1 MTSRYWEPTIL
12 ARWCSASPA
21 ARRRRDLRAWFWLG
35 KAALVCALA
44 VPQPGWAEDLES
56 LARTYR
62 DSPTPST
69 RAALLRYAAAHP
81 KDASGALALLVVGIT
96 EAERMPSGA
105 LERLEAARPRL
116 GQLADY
122 IAYYSATARFARK
135 EFAAVA
141 AELETVW
148 RLSPPSPLLGRAAL
162 LAAKAYREAGD
173 PSAAAALLRKW
184 RDRLPQP
191 AGDLALAQALE
202 AAGEL
207 AQGAVYYQRVYYEYP
222 LHAESATAGV
232 ALERIR
238 TALGS
243 SYPPPMP
250 QARLER
256 AARLLQAG
264 FYARA
269 RSEYESLMGEL
280 GGSDRDVARVRW
292 AAVDYWQGRTLEAR
306 QRLEALEVKSPEA
319 EAERLYYLVACARR
333 LQDREA
339 MSACLERLARDH
351 AQSEWRLQALV
362 WAANHYLLRN
372 ERPAYEPL
380 FRACYESFAPSERTA
395 YCHWRVTWAAYLE
408 RHPEAEALLREHASR
423 FPGSVKNG
431 AALYFLGRLAEER
444 GDRSAAAA
452 YYRAVSHWYPNQY
465 YAILSARRAGRAE
478 LARITPAALDGI
490 LPPAS
495 GATWTFQA
503 GQETKYRIERAGL
516 LARAALYELA
526 EEELLLDA
534 AGRSDAP
541 ARALELAE
549 LAARRGTHDRAMRL
563 IKRIFPEYLSLKWE
577 DAPRRFWQ
585 LAFPFPYRSLIERHS
600 RRRGLDPFLV
610 AGLIRQESEFNPRAV
625 SPAKAYGLMQV
636 MPSTG
641 RRLARTLRLRYRA
654 SLLFQPDYNLRLG
667 TYYLRKLLDEYGGRV
682 EPALAAFNAGNS
694 RVDVWL
700 EWYKYREP
708 EEFLETIPL
717 TETRGYVQSVLRNA
731 EVYRRLYETPAR
743 EVPSKRGPSP
753 KSVRRRAR
761 S

>member
-1 MTSRYWEPTIL
+1 M
-12 ARWCSASPA
+12 C
-21 ARRRRDLRAWFWLG
+21 
-35 KAALVCALA
+35 VLA

-62 DSPTPST
+62 DSPTPSA

-81 KDASGALALLVVGIT
+81 KDAGGALALLVVGIT
-96 EAERMPSGA
+96 EAERMPSEA
-105 LERLEAARPRL
+105 LERFEAARPRL

-148 RLSPPSPLLGRAAL
+148 RLSPPSPLVGRAAL

-173 PSAAAALLRKW
+173 PGAAAALLRKW

-250 QARLER
+250 QVRLER
-256 AARLLQAG
+256 AAKLLRAR
-264 FYARA
+264 FYDRA

-280 GGSDRDVARVRW
+280 GGSERDVARVRW
-292 AAVDYWQGRTLEAR
+292 TAVDYWQGRTLEAR
-306 QRLEALEVKSPEA
+306 RRLEALAVKSPEA
-319 EAERLYYLVACARR
+319 QAERLYYLVACARR
-333 LQDREA
+333 LQDLEA
-339 MSACLERLARDH
+339 MSAYLERLARDH

-372 ERPAYEPL
+372 ERTAYEPL
-380 FRACYESFAPSERTA
+380 FRACYESFPPSERTA

-408 RHPEAEALLREHASR
+408 RRPEAEGLLREHALR
-423 FPGSVKNG
+423 FPDSVKNG

-452 YYRAVSHWYPNQY
+452 YYRAVSERYPNQY
-465 YAILSARRAGRAE
+465 YAILSARRVGRAE
-478 LARITPAALDGI
+478 LARITPATFDGI
-490 LPPAS
+490 LPPAPAS
-495 GATWTFQA
+495 GATRTFQP
-503 GQETKYRIERAGL
+503 GGETKYRMERARL

-526 EEELLLDA
+526 EEELLFDA
-534 AGRSDAP
+534 TGASDAP
-541 ARALELAE
+541 ARALEVAE
-549 LAARRGTHDRAMRL
+549 LAARRGAHDRAMRL
-563 IKRIFPEYLSLKWE
+563 IKRIFPEYLSLQWE

-585 LAFPFPYRSLIERHS
+585 LAFPFPYRTLIERHA
-600 RRRGLDPFLV
+600 RRHNLDPFLV

-625 SPAKAYGLMQV
+625 SPAQARGLMQV

-641 RRLARTLRLRYRA
+641 RRLARALRLHYHIA
-654 SLLFQPDYNLRLG
+654 LLFQPDYNLRLG
-667 TYYLRKLLDEYGGRV
+667 TYYLRRLLEEYGGRL

-717 TETRGYVQSVLRNA
+717 TETRGYVPAVLRNA
-731 EVYRRLYETPAR
+731 EVYRRLYETPAP
-743 EVPSKRGPSP
+743 EVPSKRGASP
-753 KSVRRRAR
+753 QSIRRRAR
-761 S
+761 R